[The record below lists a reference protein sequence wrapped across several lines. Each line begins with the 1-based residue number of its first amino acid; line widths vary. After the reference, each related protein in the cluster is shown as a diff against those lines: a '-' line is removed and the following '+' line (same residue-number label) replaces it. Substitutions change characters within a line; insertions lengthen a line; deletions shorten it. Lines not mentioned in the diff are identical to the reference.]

1 LGKLAEYVSTD
12 ISKFKK
18 AVLENKVEE
27 IYVLGERFIDARD
40 KLKTYEKLA
49 AIGQTSAMLAHDI
62 RRPFLNVKLILN
74 MLDTYKNNPVA
85 LEAAKK
91 EVKKSICNVESM
103 LSDIMDFSR
112 EVKLETKP
120 FPLVPLIGSSIKQS
134 IQSYHDANIKFDYN
148 FAHTKQPLVDVV
160 RMERAFCNII
170 GNAIDAITEF
180 SKANGGTISIFSK
193 DVLSNNGTVLEIII
207 GNDGPSFEDEDLA
220 SMFELFFTKGKKG
233 GTGIGLA
240 STQKIVSLHNGS
252 VKARNR
258 LNKNGDIDGVEFVI
272 LIPASGEIEKI
283 N

>member
-1 LGKLAEYVSTD
+1 MIDLSFLKNSLIVSIAILPARLKGKPYAP
-12 ISKFKK
+12 
-18 AVLENKVEE
+18 VL
-27 IYVLGERFIDARD
+27 
-40 KLKTYEKLA
+40 
-49 AIGQTSAMLAHDI
+49 
-62 RRPFLNVKLILN
+62 
-74 MLDTYKNNPVA
+74 
-85 LEAAKK
+85 
-91 EVKKSICNVESM
+91 
-103 LSDIMDFSR
+103 
-112 EVKLETKP
+112 
-120 FPLVPLIGSSIKQS
+120 
-134 IQSYHDANIKFDYN
+134 
-148 FAHTKQPLVDVV
+148 
-160 RMERAFCNII
+160 II